1 MGIERRL
8 NGDWGVEVVDE
19 HETAK
24 GVKGGM
30 QQREGKRTK
39 PILLLND
46 STALDTCV
54 IGWNS
59 QLPNAEMLTGPG
71 FIA

>member
-1 MGIERRL
+1 VGIERRL

-30 QQREGKRTK
+30 QQRGGKENKTN
-39 PILLLND
+39 L
-46 STALDTCV
+46 V
-54 IGWNS
+54 
-59 QLPNAEMLTGPG
+59 AE
-71 FIA
+71 